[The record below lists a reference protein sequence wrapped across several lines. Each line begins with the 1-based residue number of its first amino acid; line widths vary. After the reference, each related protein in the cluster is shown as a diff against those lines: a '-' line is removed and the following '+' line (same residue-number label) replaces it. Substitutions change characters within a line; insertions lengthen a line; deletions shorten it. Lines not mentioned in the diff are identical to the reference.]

1 MPATITV
8 KIDDDIF
15 IVVENMKDSAGT
27 SRSQVINRL
36 LRQGVNYRLLK
47 SSMEKM
53 GAKQDR
59 LAAFMLRYLEL
70 TDRSDIVA
78 ELSHIMEDDED
89 E

>member
-1 MPATITV
+1 MPATITI

-15 IVVENMKDSAGT
+15 NVVENMKDSAGT
-27 SRSQVINRL
+27 SRNQVINRL

-47 SSMEKM
+47 SSMEEM

-59 LAAFMLRYLEL
+59 LAAFMMRYLEL

-78 ELSHIMEDDED
+78 ELSHILEDDED